1 MFEDP
6 REPAFPDEDACGK
19 LAEECGVDFMELF
32 LRVEVLGEEPI
43 PLAEA
48 FGEEKLRIDVG
59 ALSEGCVT

>member
-1 MFEDP
+1 
-6 REPAFPDEDACGK
+6 
-19 LAEECGVDFMELF
+19 MELF
-32 LRVEVLGEEPI
+32 LRAEVLGEEPI